1 MLTMTNNIICI
12 VRTRIV
18 HNLLKHPVLKH
29 VNASLNLNRHYSS
42 ALFISGKKAMEVFS
56 YISPYLDFDDKLSD
70 FDKFQK
76 DLTSRGFKVNAKD
89 IKDVWELFKSVNADK
104 NVLQI
109 KMDEVGQQLK
119 NFTRAD
125 LTPEETIKAAELRQ
139 QFLALKQDLK
149 AVRDIVWNLD
159 ETVIEKMLKLPN
171 SIDERTPLQSP
182 TIMKTFGELSKLSEV
197 KHQKNHID
205 IGRNLGLLEY
215 KNPMHYYLCNDAA
228 LFELGA
234 LSYAGKIFTENN
246 MIRVTGSDFSRS
258 LVVEGSGMNHEDP
271 MDAFI
276 IDNHCEVDK
285 KSPNQMHL
293 VGNASLASFLAMHA
307 KQVLNPTYF
316 PLKYFTTGRQ
326 YTPFPGTFAPIGL
339 FTVCQASVAHAF
351 VMVKD
356 TNGSE
361 YHEEFEQLLNTVSKL
376 YDNICDHYQVVV
388 RSAPE
393 LRPWELMRVS
403 FELWSM
409 YSKQYIEIGHISM
422 CGKYFSKRLL
432 IAQQTPSGRDF
443 PSVISGTV
451 MSVPRLL
458 GCLLEQNPEK
468 FVIPKKIAECMP
480 IDHTLV

>member
-1 MLTMTNNIICI
+1 MANSILHIA
-12 VRTRIV
+12 RTCIV
-18 HNLLKHPVLKH
+18 HNLLKYPVYKH
-29 VNASLNLNRHYSS
+29 VNAPLKLNRHYSS
-42 ALFISGKKAMEVFS
+42 ALFISGRKAMEVFS
-56 YISPYLDFDDKLSD
+56 YLSPYLDFDDKLSN

-76 DLTSRGFKVNAKD
+76 DLTSRGLKVNAKD
-89 IKDVWELFKSVNADK
+89 IKEVWELFKSVSADR
-104 NVLQI
+104 NELQI
-109 KMDEVGQQLK
+109 KMDEIGQQLK

-125 LTPEETIKAAELRQ
+125 LTPEETIEGTKLRQ
-139 QFLALKQDLK
+139 QFSALKQDLK
-149 AVRDIVWNLD
+149 AVRDIIWDLN

-171 SIDERTPLQSP
+171 SIDERTPLQTA
-182 TIMKTFGELSKLSEV
+182 TIMKTFGQLGQSSKLSR
-197 KHQKNHID
+197 KQNHID

-215 KNPMHYYLCNDAA
+215 KNPMQYYLCNDAA

-293 VGNASLASFLAMHA
+293 VGGASLASFLAMHA
-307 KQVLNPTYF
+307 KQVINPTYF

-326 YTPFPGTFAPIGL
+326 YTPFPVTFAPIGL

-351 VMVKD
+351 IMVKE

-361 YHEEFEQLLNTVSKL
+361 YYEEFERLLNTVSKL

-388 RSAPE
+388 RPAPE
-393 LRPWELMRVS
+393 LRPWESMRVS
-403 FELWSM
+403 FELWSPC
-409 YSKQYIEIGHISM
+409 SKQYIEIGHISM

-432 IAQQTPSGRDF
+432 IAHQTPSGRDF

-458 GCLLEQNPEK
+458 GCLLEQNPEE

-480 IDHTLV
+480 IDHSLV